1 MIKKSRIILSL
12 GLVGMFGISGCLP
25 DEDFSDVKIKTPSP
39 RVSLPLFNTTLT
51 VEDMLQ
57 ADGETGSLQKNADD
71 SYSLFYESEVQSDA
85 VEDYFPELPDQQ
97 FSESFSLGLNAP
109 GFSLTDTPP
118 ATFEGSIPFDLN
130 NLTIYDIESSQ
141 GTLAITISTDYRHDI
156 EVKATFPNIISPD
169 GEELVLDF
177 LLPYWSSPS
186 TRRQEVDLT
195 GYRINLS
202 DSEIG
207 YGMEVSIVGS
217 GQPISSSEE
226 IELDFSLTG
235 LDFEYLSGNFSGIQ
249 VPIDADTLSIP
260 ALSGVVE
267 GRIATNP
274 KLSLTFSNSFGVPVA
289 PDFSKLFIRQI
300 DGTIVRLQDSP
311 GYAFFSGDFI
321 IPYLRERTNQA
332 VTETYIVNDESSNI
346 AEAFAK
352 VPSGLAYGFGF
363 ALNSGETDTSFVSA
377 TSQIGV
383 GLGLELP
390 LEAGFD
396 LTLEDSIDV
405 SFSELED
412 VKELKMLLKTENDFP
427 IDANLQVYFL
437 DENGN
442 TIRDNDGEPVSL
454 FEEEEKLLVAAEII
468 NSTTGETLAA
478 NRDLPLSTT
487 IGQDKFEKI
496 REATQL
502 LVRANLNSVS
512 EESNRVRLY
521 SFYSIR
527 FSLAAQIQAS
537 FDSE

>member
-1 MIKKSRIILSL
+1 MIKKSGFILSL

-25 DEDFSDVKIKTPSP
+25 DEDFSDVKVKAPSP
-39 RVSLPLFNTTLT
+39 KVSLPLFNTTLT

-57 ADGETGSLQKNADD
+57 ADGETGALQKNADQ
-71 SYSLFYESEVQSDA
+71 SYSLFYESGVQSDP
-85 VEDYFPELPDQQ
+85 VREYFPELPNQQ
-97 FSESFSLGLNAP
+97 YSESFSLGLNAP

-118 ATFEGSIPFDLN
+118 ASFEGSIPFDLN
-130 NLTIYDIESSQ
+130 GLTIYNIESSQ
-141 GTLAITISTDYRHDI
+141 GVLGITISSDYRHDV
-156 EVKATFPNIISPD
+156 EVKATFPNIVSPT
-169 GEELVLDF
+169 GEELVLEF
-177 LLPYWSSPS
+177 VLPYWSGSGTS
-186 TRRQEVDLT
+186 QQEVNLT
-195 GYRINLS
+195 GYQINL
-202 DSEIG
+202 DEGAVG
-207 YGMEVSIVGS
+207 YGLEVNIVGS
-217 GQPISSSEE
+217 GQPISSSEK
-226 IELDFSLTG
+226 IEFDFSLTS

-249 VPIDADTLSIP
+249 VPIDADTLDIP
-260 ALSGVVE
+260 ALSGIVE

-289 PDFSKLFIRQI
+289 PDFSRLFVRQI
-300 DGTIVRLQDSP
+300 SGNVVRLLDAP
-311 GYAFFSGDFI
+311 GYEFFSGALPF
-321 IPYLRERTNQA
+321 PYLEARTNQMA
-332 VTETYIVNDESSNI
+332 TETYVVNDETSNI
-346 AEAFAK
+346 DEAFTNI
-352 VPSGLAYGFGF
+352 PSGLAFGFGF
-363 ALNSGETDTSFVSA
+363 ALNSGENDTSFVSSS
-377 TSQIGV
+377 SQIGV

-437 DENGN
+437 DKNGN
-442 TIRDNDGEPVSL
+442 TIKDNDGDPISL
-454 FEEEEKLLVAAEII
+454 FDGEEKLLVAAEIV

-512 EESNRVRLY
+512 EESNRIRLY